1 MKKMIF
7 IAASLLSFA
16 ACNKEVIS
24 TPEAGTGVVM
34 LSVESDDCVNVATK
48 ASVPTTDFNVSIVN
62 DEDQV
67 VKSGTPGI
75 LSVVV
80 LPADTYVIMAENIT
94 EGAALTNNDG
104 KGQLRM
110 AGQCEPFA
118 LAQSQTVTKTVSC
131 VPTNSKITVAFDASF
146 IAAFSTKNVD
156 LDQTHGGN
164 RDFTAITAGTEY
176 FYNITDGSKVDVKLT
191 ATSVASVNV
200 SHTQNIT
207 LAVGYHYAI
216 TYSATTD
223 GQLQVSVTAS
233 DDLEASNINVPVNPY
248 QPAA

>member
-7 IAASLLSFA
+7 IAASVLAFA

-67 VKSGTPGI
+67 VKSGTPGT

-80 LPADTYVIMAENIT
+80 LPADTYVIKAENIS
-94 EGAALTNNDG
+94 EDAALTNNDG

-131 VPTNSKITVAFDASF
+131 VPTNSKITVAFDALALLSSSF
-146 IAAFSTKNVD
+146 LLCNSFFLLSSSARSIFKLSASALWAFM
-156 LDQTHGGN
+156 
-164 RDFTAITAGTEY
+164 
-176 FYNITDGSKVDVKLT
+176 
-191 ATSVASVNV
+191 
-200 SHTQNIT
+200 
-207 LAVGYHYAI
+207 
-216 TYSATTD
+216 
-223 GQLQVSVTAS
+223 
-233 DDLEASNINVPVNPY
+233 
-248 QPAA
+248 